1 MPHLSGRNR
10 ALRTLVPTL
19 AAAVYSVL
27 LARTLPLTYD
37 EARNWLVYVRHGAHY
52 VTHNYLT
59 ANNHVLFTVLQSL
72 VPASLVHDDPLNLRL
87 INIAVAILLVNL
99 MFRWLVDAG
108 VPWLLSI
115 AGLLLAGPIT
125 VLYLGVARGYLLGTL
140 LAFLGIHLLAG
151 RGGRPA
157 AALGAGVLF
166 ALAIYTVPT
175 FALGMVGVVALLLW
189 HRRTT
194 DVLVWG
200 STATLIALLLYLPII
215 HEVVSAGRGHPAGG
229 GFRHYAGTLTPGAYS
244 VSVLRDSLYL
254 TAFGSDA
261 LWLSIAFV
269 LAAGLVFTAVRRP
282 GGLSRLR
289 AMAVAAAGRD
299 TTVFDLVA
307 AYSVGTLVVIELA
320 NATRLTAAPFY
331 RNSLFVGYAVVL
343 WLLRELGRGDAER
356 WRRGVFVALVGA
368 NLVASTIGV
377 SLLLRGDDYSTSRYG
392 DVLVTTPPPA
402 LRNVSHL
409 GATRVVCSKSDMQ
422 VCGIYVPYLRRRGV
436 RVVRTPWTTDRHRC
450 VSGHVPPI
458 PRHGVVVWR
467 GAHELGLLC
476 GE

>member
-1 MPHLSGRNR
+1 MPHLSGRRR

-19 AAAVYSVL
+19 AAAAYSVL

-37 EARNWLVYVRHGAHY
+37 EARNWLVYARHGSHY

-59 ANNHVLFTVLQSL
+59 ANNHVFFAALQSL
-72 VPASLVHDDPLNLRL
+72 VPASLVHDDPLTLRA
-87 INIAVAILLVNL
+87 INIAVAVALMNL

-151 RGGRPA
+151 RGRRPA

-175 FALGMVGVVALLLW
+175 FALGMVGVGALLLW
-189 HRRTT
+189 HRRTV

-229 GFRHYAGTLTPGAYS
+229 GFRHYAGTFTPGAYS
-244 VSVLRDSLYL
+244 LAVLRDSLYL

-261 LWLSIAFV
+261 LWLGIAFA
-269 LAAGLVFTAVRRP
+269 LASVLVFAAVRGRR
-282 GGLSRLR
+282 GLL
-289 AMAVAAAGRD
+289 AMEVAPARRD

-307 AYSVGTLVVIELA
+307 AYSVGALAVIELA
-320 NATRLTAAPFY
+320 NATRVTASPFY

-343 WLLRELGRGDAER
+343 WLLRELGRRDAEL
-356 WRRGVFVALVGA
+356 WRRRMFVAIVGA
-368 NLVASTIGV
+368 NLVAGTIGV

-402 LRNVSHL
+402 LRDVSRL
-409 GATRVVCSKSDMQ
+409 RATRVVCSNSDMQ
-422 VCGIYVPYLRRRGV
+422 VCGVYVPYLRRRGV
-436 RVVRTPWTTDRHRC
+436 RVVSTPWTTDRHRC

-467 GAHELGLLC
+467 GPQELGLLC
-476 GE
+476 GQ